1 MPRLSPEEIAELSV
15 AERVQLAEDIWDSI
29 AADPASLPITEAQ
42 KLELDRRLSTFEAE
56 PSRTQPWS
64 EGSEQAQRAAVTAL
78 VEFTPEAE
86 ADISEAYSWYRNRG
100 LGLGEEFLRSLDA
113 CLDGITRFPDSS
125 PVVHRNVRRNLL
137 RASHIACST

>member
-64 EGSEQAQRAAVTAL
+64 EV
-78 VEFTPEAE
+78 
-86 ADISEAYSWYRNRG
+86 
-100 LGLGEEFLRSLDA
+100 RSKL
-113 CLDGITRFPDSS
+113 
-125 PVVHRNVRRNLL
+125 NERR
-137 RASHIACST
+137 